1 MPTAIEIL
9 PWNEKFA
16 TGIAVIDEQH
26 RKLIALLNTL
36 VVHLVFQS
44 EAPEVD
50 RIIHALKDYAAF
62 HFETEEGIWHQHF
75 QGDPWE
81 LSHQCAHAEFVDQII
96 RLNGEKSHKP
106 LDEVIEGIVTFLTH
120 WLAVHIIESDRRM
133 AKAVLA
139 LPSGSS
145 LEQAKKMADDEMSGA
160 TRMLIETVMTMYDR
174 LAIQTVRMT
183 REIFKREQTELALRQ
198 TQQELRTSMDVAVAA
213 NLSKAD
219 FLAKISHDLRTPLQG
234 LLGYAEL
241 LTLDTFNASERIAY
255 ANIIL
260 NSGKSLVS
268 MVDEILGHAK
278 VEAGK
283 VVLVLSNC
291 KPGDLLDEVSLLFTK
306 AAQNKGLALRHSWD
320 GPIEQSYRMDAQR
333 VGQMLNNL
341 VSNAIKFTPSG
352 SITVGAAE
360 CERVGDE
367 AVLRFSVTDTGNGIS
382 PEKQSFLFQ
391 PFEQLDNSHL
401 QEGGSGLGLY
411 IVRGLAE
418 LMGGEVGV
426 ESQVTQG
433 ARFWFSLRVPVAS
446 VLAVDELADPATPAQ
461 TAFAG

>member
-145 LEQAKKMADDEMSGA
+145 LEQAKKMADDEMSGT

-219 FLAKISHDLRTPLQG
+219 FLAKISHDLRTPLARLRLETELSVVDPEARANMAADITQLDAIIG
-234 LLGYAEL
+234 KFLEYA
-241 LTLDTFNASERIAY
+241 RP
-255 ANIIL
+255 
-260 NSGKSLVS
+260 GKAAL
-268 MVDEILGHAK
+268 EN
-278 VEAGK
+278 
-283 VVLVLSNC
+283 VVLKEIIDACLFSVRNRTDMRIKLELEDDLRVLADGVELGRVLSNLIENAGRYG
-291 KPGDLLDEVSLLFTK
+291 KSVDT
-306 AAQNKGLALRHSWD
+306 GLADLHIAARASGKWVL
-320 GPIEQSYRMDAQR
+320 IR
-333 VGQMLNNL
+333 V
-341 VSNAIKFTPSG
+341 
-352 SITVGAAE
+352 
-360 CERVGDE
+360 RDH
-367 AVLRFSVTDTGNGIS
+367 GIGV
-382 PEKQSFLFQ
+382 PT
-391 PFEQLDNSHL
+391 EQLPQLTKPFYRGEVARTAAN
-401 QEGGSGLGLY
+401 GAGLGLA
-411 IVRGLAE
+411 IVESTIAR
-418 LMGGEVGV
+418 MGGSFGLNN
-426 ESQVTQG
+426 SSSG
-433 ARFWFSLRVPVAS
+433 GLVANIR
-446 VLAVDELADPATPAQ
+446 LQRAETN
-461 TAFAG
+461 